1 MKQYKILMLF
11 VLLLGLSSCG
21 TLTKNNSFSA
31 KTELRMNMNDLVFL
45 GESEISCEYDTYLGF
60 IRQLNKVNGEQ
71 YVPGSTVKLNIDYQG
86 LSLKGKGMQMAAAKL
101 LKEYPEGRYFQIVME
116 TSETDV
122 MFLGSTTRRCAKVRV
137 YKFK

>member
-1 MKQYKILMLF
+1 MKYCNILVLF
-11 VLLLGLSSCG
+11 IALLAFSSCG
-21 TLTKNNSFSA
+21 TLTKNDTFSA
-31 KTELRMNMNDLVFL
+31 KTELRMDMDDLVFL

-71 YVPGSTVKLNIDYQG
+71 YVPGSKVKLNINRQG
-86 LSLKGKGMQMAAAKL
+86 LNLKGKGMKIAAAKL
-101 LKEYPEGRYFQIVME
+101 LKDYPEGRYFQIVLE

-122 MFLGSTTRRCAKVRV
+122 MLLGSTTKRTAKIRV